1 MSSDEG
7 KLLERALAG
16 DGVAARQ
23 LIALLLPVVKA
34 RVARLLG
41 RRGTRSS
48 RPVDQDL
55 GDMCQEVF
63 VVLFADGARVLRQ
76 WNPDRGASLLNFV
89 GLVAEREVISILR
102 SRRRSPFT
110 EDPTETDELDSMSD
124 PSPAGETRALVRDE
138 LERVLDELRLRL
150 SPEGLHLFY
159 VLVVEERDIDTL
171 SKELGLE
178 RNTLYVRRSRLRKLV
193 HRIREELELESS
205 SSGQVPEPVRV
216 CRQGKGK

>member
-1 MSSDEG
+1 M
-7 KLLERALAG
+7 
-16 DGVAARQ
+16 
-23 LIALLLPVVKA
+23 
-34 RVARLLG
+34 
-41 RRGTRSS
+41 
-48 RPVDQDL
+48 DQDL